1 MNIDRLC
8 LFIFIFY
15 FAYLLIPVC
24 TYADP
29 TVLNNPLFGESLP
42 PASEAKSAWEQG
54 VKLKQG
60 KGQTIKYY
68 LGTIY
73 GFQTGKIPADKD
85 PAVQAKLNTTYASRT
100 EMRNTQRTAL
110 FAFNDFDCAA
120 LAGYDRLQPDIT
132 QCTNVKFT
140 SKFSGIQ
147 QGQAF
152 SIVSLPA
159 EIVCACLKALDRTVE
174 GDNSRI
180 FYGDIARNE
189 LNRLH
194 QEGNM
199 EELLSFFEKNY
210 KRGIFRM
217 PEILLAAQTYTDKNA
232 KAESL
237 ALLNVIIGHFAK
249 ELTSE
254 QYELCGDLYYKLGQ
268 ARDAEIAY
276 ANAHKLL
283 NN

>member
-8 LFIFIFY
+8 LFVFIFFVCL
-15 FAYLLIPVC
+15 FAPSC
-24 TYADP
+24 TYADSV
-29 TVLNNPLFGESLP
+29 TLNKSLFWERLP
-42 PASEAKSAWEQG
+42 VANETRNAWLQG
-54 VKLKQG
+54 VKLNQT
-60 KGQTIKYY
+60 KGQTIKYH
-68 LGTIY
+68 LGTVY
-73 GFQTGKIPADKD
+73 GFQTGKIPLDKD
-85 PAVQAKLNTTYASRT
+85 PAIQAKLNATYASRA
-100 EMRNTQRTAL
+100 EMRNIQRTAL

-120 LAGYDRLQPDIT
+120 LAGYDRLQSDIT
-132 QCTNVKFT
+132 QCANVKFT
-140 SKFSGIQ
+140 SKFFEVQ

-152 SIVSLPA
+152 SIVSLNA
-159 EIVCACLKALDRTVE
+159 ENVCACLKALDRTAQ

-180 FYGDIARNE
+180 FYGEIARNE
-189 LNRLH
+189 LNKLH
-194 QEGNM
+194 REGNG

-217 PEILLAAQTYTDKNA
+217 PEILLAAQTYADKNA

-237 ALLNVIIGHFAK
+237 ALLNVVTGHFTK

-254 QYELCGDLYYKLGQ
+254 QYELCGDLYYKLDRKQ
-268 ARDAEIAY
+268 DAETAY